1 MWLSSL
7 WSELKSHFLPNFH
20 MKRTKLKEPSERE
33 KDREISIEAWINI
46 PWSPDRGRRILTFL
60 QTLNRGLR
68 TAHFWILCSPLTA
81 KKCHVYTLCSK
92 QKIVIGTGCTSSG
105 RYSCPV
111 TFCTSTFF
119 QIFVRPSEPCLGLY
133 RIFSTFVKGFKLASP
148 WRGRQ
153 GDPVGIGTFWDRA
166 WNLKLSA
173 PTLVPYGSPRCSA
186 VVFPQ

>member
-1 MWLSSL
+1 MKKIAKFQLKLELIFLDPRIAVAEFWHFCKLWIVDCGPGIFEFCAHRDCKEMSCLYIMQQTKDSDRNGLHLLGEILLS
-7 WSELKSHFLPNFH
+7 
-20 MKRTKLKEPSERE
+20 
-33 KDREISIEAWINI
+33 
-46 PWSPDRGRRILTFL
+46 
-60 QTLNRGLR
+60 
-68 TAHFWILCSPLTA
+68 
-81 KKCHVYTLCSK
+81 
-92 QKIVIGTGCTSSG
+92 
-105 RYSCPV
+105 V